1 MQLKGYA
8 ISIGFKPGR
17 IVGNI
22 NVHFQVL
29 LPNPKSLFSN
39 KTFRDA
45 SFFFFFFM
53 KIFLHLTPSVVRF

>member
-29 LPNPKSLFSN
+29 LPNPKSLFNN

-45 SFFFFFFM
+45 SFFF
-53 KIFLHLTPSVVRF
+53 S